1 MKEKEEKTIKQYVE
15 EEIQGKLFTY
25 THKFQHYSFQMEL
38 HPDDSREEMEN
49 QLKNI
54 HGDKDS

>member
-15 EEIQGKLFTY
+15 EEIKDKLFTY
-25 THKFQHYSFQMEL
+25 THKFQHYSFHMEL
-38 HPDDSREEMEN
+38 DPNDSREQMEN

-54 HGDKDS
+54 HLDEE